1 MSKLPAILA
10 IPFMF
15 FSSCSGGSYSWYQET
30 HIKVTSNTG
39 IYESRTIN
47 GVSWEYNKQIASGL
61 HVDPWTVAIS
71 GGAPFIELAN
81 DIVLVLSLDGHDKF
95 GISRLLLDQYFS
107 LQQRNLGVV
116 RSEDIKRFL
125 ELDAISATIDVPSFA
140 FPSIIGF
147 SDSSDPSTA
156 FIVEVLNPALAEL
169 GVTNIEITVAR
180 VENGKPDS
188 AKLLNVLPWLES
200 EPFVISA
207 PTLGGEII
215 RRGSNVLYGG

>member
-1 MSKLPAILA
+1 MIKLPAILA
-10 IPFMF
+10 MPFMF
-15 FSSCSGGSYSWYQET
+15 FSSCSSESYLWYQET
-30 HIKVTSNTG
+30 HIKVTSNTE

-47 GVSWEYNKQIASGL
+47 GVSWQYNKQIAKGL
-61 HVDPWTVAIS
+61 HVDPWTVTIS

-81 DIVLVLSLDGHDKF
+81 DIVLVLSLDGEDRF
-95 GISRLLLDQYFS
+95 GISRVLLDKYLS
-107 LQQRNLGVV
+107 LQQRNLVV
-116 RSEDIKRFL
+116 RSEDIRKFL
-125 ELDAISATIDVPSFA
+125 EQGAISANIDVPSFA

-147 SDSSDPSTA
+147 SDSNDPSAA
-156 FIVEVLNPALAEL
+156 FIVETLNPTLVNL

-188 AKLLNVLPWLES
+188 DGLLDVLPWLES